1 MAAEVRE
8 IPVGAAPARLHVL
21 ILEDRPEDAEL
32 MVRALRKSGARPTW
46 VRAEDCDGYI
56 AALEEHPDVVLAD
69 YTLPQFNARVALRL
83 LREHSTEVPFI
94 VVTGTLSETEA
105 AQILA
110 EGADDYLFKD
120 RLGRLGPAVEQAI
133 RARRLRS
140 EKLSA
145 ERSASDS
152 ARQWQ
157 ATFDAISHPLF
168 LLDCEKTLLRSN
180 RAGELLLE
188 QTLESAGGHP
198 PCSHVRCELSE
209 PEECPMHRMRRSLHR
224 ETSEIRAGGHWYSIS
239 VDPLFDDEQVL
250 AGAVHLMIDI
260 TERKQLEVQ
269 LNQSQKLESLGR
281 LAGGIAHD
289 FNNLLTAIIAN
300 AELLAFRYGSDPHLR
315 NRLQIILE
323 TGERASRISRQLLA
337 FSRRQVL
344 DPVRL
349 YLNQML
355 REIRKMIPS
364 LIGEDIRCEFRLGD
378 DIAAVKADPSQLE
391 QVILNLVVNARD
403 AMPRGGELTLST
415 TLEELDEDYAR
426 RHPGVAPGRYVL
438 LSVTDNGCGIPPE
451 VQGKIFEPFFTTKGD
466 KGTGLG
472 LATVYGIVKQLGGHV
487 AFYTEK
493 NIGTEFKVYL
503 PALEAEGAARE
514 DGPAQVQAPLPR
526 GTERILVVEDE
537 PTLRE
542 VAAAVLSELGY
553 QVTAAASA
561 EEALALPL
569 DAGPAPQLLIADVV
583 LPGMRGDELAAVLRD
598 RFPAL
603 RVILAS
609 GYSQERLLRETEEV
623 PPTDFLH
630 KPFSASLL
638 ARTVRQV
645 LDR

>member
-1 MAAEVRE
+1 MEPKAGEDQ
-8 IPVGAAPARLHVL
+8 VGEQFAKLDVL
-21 ILEDRPEDAEL
+21 ILEDHAEDAEL
-32 MVRALRKSGARPTW
+32 MVHALRKSGARPTW
-46 VRAEDCDGYI
+46 VRVEDGPGFI
-56 AALEEHPDVVLAD
+56 AALERHPDVVLAD
-69 YTLPQFNARVALRL
+69 YSLPQFNARTALRL
-83 LREHSTEVPFI
+83 LRERSTEIPFI

-105 AQILA
+105 AQILS

-133 RARRLRS
+133 RARRLRD

-168 LLDCEKTLLRSN
+168 LLDCEKILLRSN
-180 RAGELLLE
+180 RAGLLLLGHPSE
-188 QTLESAGGHP
+188 AAGGQS
-198 PCSHVRCELSE
+198 PCSQVRCELSE
-209 PEECPMHRMRRSLHR
+209 PGECPMHRVLHTLHR
-224 ETSEIRAGGHWYSIS
+224 ETSEIRAGGRWFSIS

-260 TERKQLEVQ
+260 TERKQLEIQ

-300 AELLAFRYGSDPHLR
+300 AELLSFRYGADQHLR
-315 NRLQIILE
+315 DRLQIILE

-378 DIAAVKADPSQLE
+378 DIAAIKADPSQLE

-403 AMPRGGELTLST
+403 AMPRGGELTVST
-415 TLEELDEDYAR
+415 TMEELDEDYAR
-426 RHPGVAPGRYVL
+426 RHPGTLPGRYVL
-438 LSVTDNGCGIPPE
+438 LSVRDSGCGIPPE

-493 NIGTEFKVYL
+493 NIGTEFKIYL
-503 PALEAEGAARE
+503 TAQEAEGAAKE
-514 DGPAQVQAPLPR
+514 DGVPHAQAPMPR

-542 VAAAVLSELGY
+542 IAAAVLSELGY
-553 QVTAAASA
+553 QVTAVASA

-569 DAGPAPQLLIADVV
+569 AAGSAPQLLIADIV
-583 LPGMRGDELAAVLRD
+583 LPGMRGDELSSVLRN

-603 RVILAS
+603 RVILTS
-609 GYSQERLLRETEEV
+609 GYSQERLLREAEDV

-630 KPFSASLL
+630 KPFSASALS
-638 ARTVRQV
+638 RTVRQV